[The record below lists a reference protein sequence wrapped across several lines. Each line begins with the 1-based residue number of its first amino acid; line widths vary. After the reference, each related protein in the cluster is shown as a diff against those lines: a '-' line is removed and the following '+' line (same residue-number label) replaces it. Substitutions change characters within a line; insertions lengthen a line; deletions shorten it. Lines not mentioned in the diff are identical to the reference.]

1 MRAFAS
7 FLALRCA
14 APPANNQSSEVGIDE
29 WWWHPSSPVPS
40 SADVSGR
47 GTPVQARWLD
57 PTTDVST
64 WLTSLVS
71 NLTAASDG
79 GRAPT
84 IHEGHFNAPER

>member
-1 MRAFAS
+1 MVQ
-7 FLALRCA
+7 
-14 APPANNQSSEVGIDE
+14 APPE
-29 WWWHPSSPVPS
+29 P

-57 PTTDVST
+57 PGTDVST